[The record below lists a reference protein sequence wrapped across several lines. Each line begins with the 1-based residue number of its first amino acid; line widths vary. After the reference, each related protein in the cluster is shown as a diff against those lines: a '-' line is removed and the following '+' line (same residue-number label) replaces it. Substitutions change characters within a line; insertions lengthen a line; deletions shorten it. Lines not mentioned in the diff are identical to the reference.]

1 MHNAGVKKVHEPVSH
16 GVDRT
21 DAGGLQE
28 TAGYMD
34 STNFMSSL
42 TDAKVIQCE
51 IAKSGRHV
59 IRGRSGRYG
68 KPKSKRTGAVELWQV
83 SVSRSKTP
91 VRGRV

>member
-1 MHNAGVKKVHEPVSH
+1 MHNAGVEKVHELVSR

-34 STNFMSSL
+34 STDFMSSL
-42 TDAKVIQCE
+42 TDAEVIQCE

-68 KPKSKRTGAVELWQV
+68 KPKSKEQEQLNYGKYR
-83 SVSRSKTP
+83 
-91 VRGRV
+91 